1 MYKDLVKEG
10 STLKDI
16 TIKRKAL
23 QEIRDLIIEMKYEKE
38 KCDVIMQEQE
48 KEINKLKSDYT
59 YLYDK
64 INLNKLRKMDK
75 WISENEE

>member
-16 TIKRKAL
+16 TIKRKKL

-38 KCDVIMQEQE
+38 KCDVIIEEQE